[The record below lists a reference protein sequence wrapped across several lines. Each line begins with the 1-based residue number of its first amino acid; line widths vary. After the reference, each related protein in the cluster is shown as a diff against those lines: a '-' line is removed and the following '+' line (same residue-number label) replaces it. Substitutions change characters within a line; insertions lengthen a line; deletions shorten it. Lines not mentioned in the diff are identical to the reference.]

1 MDYRSKRW
9 EAKRDVILR
18 RDGYEC
24 QYFKRFG
31 KHVEADTVH
40 HIYPADEFPE
50 FAFENWNL
58 ISLSREAHN
67 MMHDRQTGAL
77 TNEGLRLQER
87 TKRPIEKI
95 IVCGLPGTGKTTY
108 VRDHLGNGLA
118 FDLDYLV
125 GAFRLAGP
133 KEDPTEPARRLAN
146 DLLRGFADKSIEYA
160 SKIFIIR
167 TAPRTDEL
175 EAIKPNKVILL
186 TKVYEA
192 RTEIPLGDKQ
202 QRLDELREYCER
214 FAIPLLVR

>member
-40 HIYPADEFPE
+40 HIYPADDYPE
-50 FAFENWNL
+50 YAFENWNL

-77 TNEGLRLQER
+77 TKEGLRLQEKI
-87 TKRPIEKI
+87 KRPVEKI
-95 IVCGLPGTGKTTY
+95 LVCGLPGTGKTTW
-108 VRDHLGNGLA
+108 VRDHLGSGLA

-146 DLLRGFADKSIEYA
+146 DLLKGFSDKATNYS
-160 SKIFIIR
+160 SKIYIIR

-175 EAIKPNKVILL
+175 EIIQPNKVILL
-186 TKVYEA
+186 TKVYET
-192 RTEIPLGDKQ
+192 REEIPIGDKLK
-202 QRLDELREYCER
+202 RLSEVREYCDR
-214 FAIPLLVR
+214 YSIPILIR